1 MTQEQIP
8 LAIAAALAAL
18 VLALAAAVLLARSAD
33 SRDLAA
39 RMRIVMRPS
48 QAAIPT
54 ASAQASLLVRL
65 LAPIGEFLRK
75 CAVISAR
82 DLAELERTVA
92 FAGFASRRAA
102 SVFLGAKALMML
114 LCPLAAYFYASMA
127 GYAWPARLLTITG
140 GVMFGLFLPNW
151 ILGFLRRPFIAALRR
166 GLPDALDLMVVC
178 AEAGL
183 GLETAV
189 DRVAQEMIV
198 SNRAVG
204 TEFATLAQELRMLPD
219 RREALGRMGERTNME
234 GFQRLGSTLAQ
245 TLRYGTPLAQ
255 ALRVLAAEMR
265 NERMLRMEEKAA
277 RLPAMLVLPLIL
289 FIMPCLFIVLIGP
302 SVLQLIDAL
311 GSGK

>member
-1 MTQEQIP
+1 
-8 LAIAAALAAL
+8 
-18 VLALAAAVLLARSAD
+18 
-33 SRDLAA
+33 
-39 RMRIVMRPS
+39 
-48 QAAIPT
+48 
-54 ASAQASLLVRL
+54 LLVVT
-65 LAPIGEFLRK
+65 GS
-75 CAVISAR
+75 VI
-82 DLAELERTVA
+82 L
-92 FAGFASRRAA
+92 
-102 SVFLGAKALMML
+102 
-114 LCPLAAYFYASMA
+114 
-127 GYAWPARLLTITG
+127 
-140 GVMFGLFLPNW
+140 GLFLPNW

-189 DRVAQEMIV
+189 DRVAQEMMA
-198 SNRAVG
+198 SNRALG
-204 TEFATLAQELRMLPD
+204 TEFATLAQELRILSD

-245 TLRYGTPLAQ
+245 TLRYGTPLSQ

-277 RLPAMLVLPLIL
+277 RLPAMLVMPLIL

-302 SVLQLIDAL
+302 SVLLMIDTL

>member
-1 MTQEQIP
+1 MPEEHVP
-8 LAIAAALAAL
+8 LAIVAALAAL
-18 VLALAAAVLLARSAD
+18 IPAVVAAILLARSAD
-33 SRDLAA
+33 SRDLAE

-48 QAAIPT
+48 QALLPP
-54 ASAQASLLVRL
+54 SSVQGNLLVRM
-65 LAPIGEFLRK
+65 LATIGEVLQKR
-75 CAVISAR
+75 AVLSAR
-82 DLAELERTVA
+82 DFADLERTVA
-92 FAGFASRRAA
+92 YAGFPSRRAA
-102 SVFLGAKALMML
+102 SVFLGAKAVMML
-114 LCPLAAYFYASMA
+114 LCPVSAYLYTSTA
-127 GYAWPARLLTITG
+127 GYTWTTQLLVVTG
-140 GVMFGLFLPNW
+140 SVILGLFLPNW

-189 DRVAQEMIV
+189 DRVAQEMMA
-198 SNRAVG
+198 SNRALG
-204 TEFATLAQELRMLPD
+204 TEFATLAQELRILSD

-245 TLRYGTPLAQ
+245 TLRYGTPLSQ

-277 RLPAMLVLPLIL
+277 RLPAMLVMPLIL

-302 SVLQLIDAL
+302 SVLLMIDTL

>member
-1 MTQEQIP
+1 MTPEQIV
-8 LAIAAALAAL
+8 LAIVAALAAL
-18 VLALAAAVLLARSAD
+18 VLAVAAAILLARSAD
-33 SRDLAA
+33 GRDLAT
-39 RMRIVMRPS
+39 RMRMVMRPN
-48 QAAIPT
+48 QAAFVA
-54 ASAQASLLVRL
+54 ASARASLPVRL
-65 LAPIGEFLRK
+65 LALIGEALQK
-75 CAVISAR
+75 GAVISAR
-82 DLAELERTVA
+82 DLADLERTVA

-102 SVFLGAKALMML
+102 SVFLGAKAVMML
-114 LCPLAAYFYASMA
+114 VCPAVAYFYASTA
-127 GYAWPARLLTITG
+127 GYAWSGQLLIVTG
-140 GVMFGLFLPNW
+140 SVILGLFLPNW
-151 ILGFLRRPFIAALRR
+151 ILGFLRRPFVAALRR

-189 DRVAQEMIV
+189 DRVAQEMMA

-204 TEFATLAQELRMLPD
+204 TEFATLAQELRILSD

-265 NERMLRMEEKAA
+265 TERMLRMEEKAA
-277 RLPAMLVLPLIL
+277 RLPAMLVMPLIL
-289 FIMPCLFIVLIGP
+289 FIMPSLFIVLIGP
-302 SVLQLIDAL
+302 SVLQLIDTL